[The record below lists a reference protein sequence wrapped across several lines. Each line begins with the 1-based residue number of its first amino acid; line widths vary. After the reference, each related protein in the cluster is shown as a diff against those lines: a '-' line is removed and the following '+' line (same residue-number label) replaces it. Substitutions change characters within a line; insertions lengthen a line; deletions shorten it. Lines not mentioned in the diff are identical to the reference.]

1 MTNLEQQFIERTKKH
16 IELVNYFASKLGKQ
30 YPNHDS
36 SKLTLLLSG
45 YKYFMIPREQLT
57 AEQTEALDL
66 VTLSHIKNASHHP
79 EYWTN
84 TDLTGF
90 TRSNCCPNGPIDAT
104 QMPQECLCELVCDW
118 CSMSKEFNNSPID
131 WFNSVNGSR
140 WIFTSEQQQFILDNL
155 QKAWYGEI

>member
-66 VTLSHIKNASHHP
+66 VTLSHIKNAPHHP

-104 QMPQECLCELVCDW
+104 QMPQECLEEMICDW
-118 CSMSKEFNNSPID
+118 MSVGTEMGNNIED
-131 WFNSVNGSR
+131 WYNKTVGNR
-140 WIFTSEQQQFILDNL
+140 WIFTKQQQDFMLATIEKLKN
-155 QKAWYGEI
+155 